1 MFVNTMTA
9 DANYPLQDCEN
20 LQVPNQMQLSQKLIN
35 FSEFFFLFLES
46 TLIFNRF
53 EKKDDRHS

>member
-20 LQVPNQMQLSQKLIN
+20 LQVPNQMQLSEKLRN
-35 FSEFFFLFLES
+35 FSQFFVRFLES

>member
-1 MFVNTMTA
+1 MFVNTLTT
-9 DANYPLQDCEN
+9 DANYPLQDCEY
-20 LQVPNQMQLSQKLIN
+20 LQVPNHMQLSEKLRN
-35 FSEFFFLFLES
+35 FSEFFVRFLES

>member
-1 MFVNTMTA
+1 MTA

-20 LQVPNQMQLSQKLIN
+20 LQVPNQMQLSEKLRD
-35 FSEFFFLFLES
+35 FSEFFVRFLES